1 MGDDHLWNGGSKV
14 CPVIPLMPPRRDRNR
29 FIKIR
34 CGHRMSK
41 ETEKESMFQSFQKV
55 ISRVTQA
62 TNDIAQKIP
71 FLSTYIAHDK
81 GKDEGKDQNRG
92 KASTDSFA
100 DPPPADKPPADK
112 PPADAQPKNYT
123 VLATTLT
130 DVVSQLQALPTDSK
144 GLRESLTNGVAILQD
159 LKGTLLQGDPS
170 TRDQSHASAITDVI
184 QNLEKLSKESAT
196 SVNTSNLTTV
206 MAIATTTLNTVASTM
221 TQVSASGIFNKII
234 EFIKQLIYPLLILY
248 LASLVSNEMIVY
260 PAPMRFM
267 FFLFVLILCSVFSP
281 ATVIL
286 VFYYLVKAGYSYYR
300 NELEDREGDTTP
312 VRIYPRIFAI
322 LPITTTPGA
331 SFLGRFF
338 KYPFH
343 YPKTEEDRKELE
355 RTEGDGKKSIMDEY
369 MEALKESFPYG
380 ETVKGSEPF
389 TERYATIEK
398 NMKRIHQAP
407 VVPVVSTSTVSTN
420 LPPTIGSKDTSIP
433 SRLPAVIQKATSNA
447 VSIATSNAAS
457 NAASKAA
464 SKALPAVI
472 TPTSTQANI
481 LNVMA
486 SNGSK
491 VPHAVSNAPPKAV
504 PNAAPKAV
512 PNAAPKT
519 VPNAAPKTVPTMPA
533 LVRRPVS
540 PTQSNATQSN
550 AAQSNATP
558 SNATQGAIKTRSPT
572 SGGWLWNGI

>member
-1 MGDDHLWNGGSKV
+1 
-14 CPVIPLMPPRRDRNR
+14 
-29 FIKIR
+29 
-34 CGHRMSK
+34 MSK
-41 ETEKESMFQSFQKV
+41 ETEKESIFQSFQKV

-71 FLSTYIAHDK
+71 FLSKDTQTNKETAKNKDTGK
-81 GKDEGKDQNRG
+81 GKG
-92 KASTDSFA
+92 STDSFA
-100 DPPPADKPPADK
+100 DSPADH
-112 PPADAQPKNYT
+112 AQPKNYT
-123 VLATTLT
+123 VLATSLT

-170 TRDQSHASAITDVI
+170 KRDQSHVSAITNVI
-184 QNLEKLSKESAT
+184 QNLEKLSKESTT
-196 SVNTSNLTTV
+196 SVNASNLTTV
-206 MAIATTTLNTVASTM
+206 IAIATTTLNTVASTM

-234 EFIKQLIYPLLILY
+234 EIVQQLMYPLLTLY

-260 PAPMRFM
+260 PAPMRVF
-267 FFLFVLILCSVFSP
+267 FFLFVLVLCSVFSP

-300 NELEDREGDTTP
+300 NELEDRDGDTTP
-312 VRIYPRIFAI
+312 IRIYPRIFAI
-322 LPITTTPGA
+322 LPIATTPA
-331 SFLGRFF
+331 TSFVGRFF
-338 KYPFH
+338 KYPFY

-355 RTEGDGKKSIMDEY
+355 RTDGDGNKKGSIMDEY

-389 TERYATIEK
+389 AERYATIEK
-398 NMKRIHQAP
+398 NMKRMHQAP
-407 VVPVVSTSTVSTN
+407 AVPSVPIASTDTPTLGSKGPS
-420 LPPTIGSKDTSIP
+420 LPP
-433 SRLPAVIQKATSNA
+433 VIQKATGNAASSAVSKTASNA
-447 VSIATSNAAS
+447 VSKTVSNAASNTVSNTVSNALPAVIPLTS

-464 SKALPAVI
+464 SKAASNAASKALPGVI

-481 LNVMA
+481 LKAMD
-486 SNGSK
+486 SGSK
-491 VPHAVSNAPPKAV
+491 APQAVPNVVSNAV
-504 PNAAPKAV
+504 PNAV
-512 PNAAPKT
+512 PNAVANPVPKTIPMAPK
-519 VPNAAPKTVPTMPA
+519 MPA

-550 AAQSNATP
+550 ATQSNAT
-558 SNATQGAIKTRSPT
+558 QGGAIKTRSPT

>member
-1 MGDDHLWNGGSKV
+1 
-14 CPVIPLMPPRRDRNR
+14 
-29 FIKIR
+29 
-34 CGHRMSK
+34 MSK

-55 ISRVTQA
+55 ISRVTHA

-71 FLSTYIAHDK
+71 FLSTYTAQDK
-81 GKDEGKDQNRG
+81 GKDQNKDQNKD

-100 DPPPADKPPADK
+100 DPPPADK
-112 PPADAQPKNYT
+112 QPKNYT

-130 DVVSQLQALPTDSK
+130 DVVSQLQALPSDSK

-170 TRDQSHASAITDVI
+170 TRDQSQASAITDVI
-184 QNLEKLSKESAT
+184 QNLEKLSKESVT
-196 SVNTSNLTTV
+196 SVNTSTLTTV
-206 MAIATTTLNTVASTM
+206 VAIATTTLNTVASTM

-234 EFIKQLIYPLLILY
+234 EIIKQLIYPLLILY
-248 LASLVSNEMIVY
+248 LASLVANEMIVY
-260 PAPMRFM
+260 PAPMRVF
-267 FFLFVLILCSVFSP
+267 FFLFVLVLCSVFSP
-281 ATVIL
+281 ATVVL

-312 VRIYPRIFAI
+312 IRIYPRIFAL

-331 SFLGRFF
+331 SLLGRFF

-355 RTEGDGKKSIMDEY
+355 RTDGDGKGSIMDEY

-389 TERYATIEK
+389 AERYAAVEK

-407 VVPVVSTSTVSTN
+407 AVPAVPAVPTDKPTGVSKE
-420 LPPTIGSKDTSIP
+420 PSIP
-433 SRLPAVIQKATSNA
+433 SRSLPAVIQKATSN
-447 VSIATSNAAS
+447 
-457 NAASKAA
+457 AA

-481 LNVMA
+481 LTAMD

-491 VPHAVSNAPPKAV
+491 
-504 PNAAPKAV
+504 AA
-512 PNAAPKT
+512 NAAPKT
-519 VPNAAPKTVPTMPA
+519 ANAALKTANAVPKTANAVPNPVPKTVPTMPA

-550 AAQSNATP
+550 A
-558 SNATQGAIKTRSPT
+558 TQGGAIKTRSPT

>member
-1 MGDDHLWNGGSKV
+1 MA
-14 CPVIPLMPPRRDRNR
+14 PRRDRNR

-71 FLSTYIAHDK
+71 FLSKSTTQDK
-81 GKDEGKDQNRG
+81 DKDQNRG
-92 KASTDSFA
+92 KGTTDSFA
-100 DPPPADKPPADK
+100 DP

-144 GLRESLTNGVAILQD
+144 GLRESLTNSVAILQD

-196 SVNTSNLTTV
+196 SVNTSNVTTV

-312 VRIYPRIFAI
+312 VRIYPRIFAL
-322 LPITTTPGA
+322 LPITTMPGA

-355 RTEGDGKKSIMDEY
+355 RTDDNGDGKKSIMDEY

-407 VVPVVSTSTVSTN
+407 VVPIVSTPTVSTN
-420 LPPTIGSKDTSIP
+420 LPTIGSKDTSIP

-447 VSIATSNAAS
+447 ASNAAS
-457 NAASKAA
+457 NAI

-491 VPHAVSNAPPKAV
+491 VPHAVPNAAPKAV

-519 VPNAAPKTVPTMPA
+519 VPNAVPKTANAVPKTVPTMPA

-550 AAQSNATP
+550 ATQSI
-558 SNATQGAIKTRSPT
+558 ATQSIATQSIATQGGAIKTRSPT